1 MPLSP
6 LVFTFSQRV
15 ILPTPNKFLLHPTY
29 LKKYNFTPFTF
40 TNMVIYITIINGV
53 CKDKL
58 VSEACDLYCVM
69 AVKEISA
76 DVVTYN
82 SLIYGLC
89 IVGKLK
95 EATSFLNEMVLK
107 AIVFVPIIY
116 WLMHYVK
123 KER

>member
-1 MPLSP
+1 
-6 LVFTFSQRV
+6 
-15 ILPTPNKFLLHPTY
+15 
-29 LKKYNFTPFTF
+29 
-40 TNMVIYITIINGV
+40 MVIYITIINGV